1 MKSEL
6 RSYSSNISQMRR
18 LCRYSFVIAKH
29 LFHLHTQY
37 NVYFNKKRLKFFVY
51 YYLADSHDFT
61 GIHIYYIYIKTEHA
75 GIGGKSATTTAK
87 ERWNDVHMM
96 FNTIIASY
104 LSLHEV
110 KLEARI
116 K

>member
-1 MKSEL
+1 MTS
-6 RSYSSNISQMRR
+6 RAY
-18 LCRYSFVIAKH
+18 
-29 LFHLHTQY
+29 
-37 NVYFNKKRLKFFVY
+37 
-51 YYLADSHDFT
+51 
-61 GIHIYYIYIKTEHA
+61 IYYIKTEHA
-75 GIGGKSATTTAK
+75 GIGGKSATTAK